1 MAGTVKVKVSE
12 GWAVCVDDQQHSGG
26 AEVEVP
32 TDLAEEWT
40 AAGWVQPVQ
49 PVAKPAKRTRPNTGR
64 QRRP

>member
-1 MAGTVKVKVSE
+1 MAGVVKVKVSE

-40 AAGWVQPVQ
+40 AAGWVQPVKA
-49 PVAKPAKRTRPNTGR
+49 PVKSAAKRTP
-64 QRRP
+64 RR